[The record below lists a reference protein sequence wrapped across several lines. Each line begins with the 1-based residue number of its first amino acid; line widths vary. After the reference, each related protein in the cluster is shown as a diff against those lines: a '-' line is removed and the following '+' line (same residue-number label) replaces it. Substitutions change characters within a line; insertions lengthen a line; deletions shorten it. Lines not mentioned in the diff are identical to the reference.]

1 MEHMIRSEFPRPDF
15 ARSDWQSL
23 NGAWDFAFGEEGSAA
38 DFCQGKNYTR
48 KIWVPFCYQC
58 PESGIGT
65 AEYHETVW
73 YSRSFRV
80 TPEQKAGSI
89 LLKFGA
95 VDYECRV
102 WLNGAFIGS
111 HQGGYTQ
118 FCFDIAQ
125 YAAVGENIL
134 CVMAKDDRSCD
145 RPRGKQYWKDVPDRC
160 WYTESTGIWKSVW
173 LEFTGKTYIENFRC
187 IPDLTLRGIRLD
199 ARMNRAFTGWMDVD
213 IFWQGQPCRTVSF
226 RLRNCRNLQ
235 EIITLP
241 EADYVDE
248 IHFWSPENP
257 VLYTMTLSLRD
268 ENLCDRVDTCFGMRE
283 VSVKDDRIYLN
294 RKPLYQRLILNQGY
308 WPESLTTPPSEEA
321 IIRDL
326 TAIKAM
332 GFNGVR
338 MHQKNEDPLFYHHA
352 DRLGLVVW
360 LELPSGYQFNP
371 EEVHNTLSEWGE
383 MVRENWNH
391 PSIIA
396 YVPFNESWGV
406 RDITVSPMQQSLVS
420 AAYYLTKAL
429 DPTRLVS
436 SNDGWELSKDTDFYG
451 VHSYFGNVEA
461 FCHQFMDWEKRYR
474 IGMVGRPLQIG
485 DVPLARKPVLLTE
498 FGGVAFTS
506 DLSGDAWGYNEGAA
520 SAEDYARLLR
530 EQVEAVLDTPHFCG
544 YCYTQLT
551 DVMQEVNG
559 LLWPDRTP
567 KLPKEQYR
575 AIFGILPEDYRR

>member
-1 MEHMIRSEFPRPDF
+1 MNHIVRNEFPRPDF
-15 ARSDWQSL
+15 GGREWLSL
-23 NGAWDFAFGEEGSAA
+23 NGQWDFAFGEEGAAA
-38 DFCQGKNYTR
+38 DFSQGKGYPQ
-48 KIWVPFCYQC
+48 KITVPFCCQC

-65 AEYHETVW
+65 TGYHETVW
-73 YSRSFRV
+73 YSRSFSV
-80 TPEQKAGSI
+80 TQEQKAGRI

-95 VDYECRV
+95 VDYECRI
-102 WLNGAFIGS
+102 WLNGTYIGS
-111 HQGGYTQ
+111 HRGGYTQ
-118 FCFDIAQ
+118 FSFDITE
-125 YAAVGENIL
+125 AAAAGENLL

-173 LEFTGKTYIENFRC
+173 LEFTGNTYIDYFRC

-199 ARMNRAFTGWMDVD
+199 ARLSQAFNGWLDVD
-213 IFWQGQPCRTVSF
+213 IFWQGQPCRSISF
-226 RLRNCRNLQ
+226 RIHGNRNVQ
-235 EIITLP
+235 ETITLP
-241 EADYVDE
+241 EADFVDE

-257 VLYTMTLSLRD
+257 VLYAMTLTLRD
-268 ENLCDRVDTCFGMRE
+268 NAVRDRVDTYFGMRE
-283 VSVKDDRIYLN
+283 VSVKDNQIYLN

-338 MHQKNEDPLFYHHA
+338 MHQKNEDPLFYYHA

-360 LELPSGYQFNP
+360 LELPSAYQFNP
-371 EEVHNTLSEWGE
+371 EAVRNTLSDWEA
-383 MVRENWNH
+383 MVKENWNH

-406 RDITVSPMQQSLVS
+406 RDITVNPMQQSLVS

-429 DPTRLVS
+429 DPSRLVS
-436 SNDGWELSKDTDFYG
+436 GNDGWELAKDTDFYG
-451 VHSYFGNVEA
+451 VHSYFGDVEA
-461 FCHQFMDWEKRYR
+461 FCRQFADWEKRYR
-474 IGMVGRPLQIG
+474 TGMEGRPLQIG
-485 DVPLARKPVLLTE
+485 DTPLEGKPVLLTE

-506 DLSGDAWGYNEGAA
+506 DLSGDAWGYNEGAS
-520 SAEDYARLLR
+520 SAEDYQRRLR
-530 EQVEAVLDTPHFCG
+530 EQVDAVLNNPHFCG

-559 LLWPDRTP
+559 LLTPTREP
-567 KLPKEQYR
+567 KLPLDTFRE
-575 AIFGILPEDYRR
+575 IFGAVPMDYRR